1 MENSNKE
8 IIILIDMLNKKSDLL
23 SEILNITHK
32 QTDAIKDSKFDKL
45 DNLIMIKQTYIDKI
59 DNIDAS
65 YAKQFSKIKNIYNVG
80 EISQI
85 DIEND
90 IKIKFKQLTQQLHE
104 KAENI
109 FKIDKKNSELINNNF
124 QQVKSKLKDI
134 KQGKKVTSNYYKQS
148 IQTEGYFIDK
158 GR

>member
-1 MENSNKE
+1 MEDSNKE

-32 QTDAIKDSKFDKL
+32 QTDAIKDSNLDKL
-45 DNLIMIKQTYIDKI
+45 DNLIMIKRTYIDKI
-59 DNIDAS
+59 DNIDSS
-65 YAKQFSKIKNIYNVG
+65 YAKQFSKIRNLYNVN

-85 DIEND
+85 DIKKD
-90 IKIKFKQLTQQLHE
+90 IKIKFKQLNQQLHE
-104 KAENI
+104 KVENI
-109 FKIDKKNSELINNNF
+109 FEIDKKNSELINNNF

-134 KQGKKVTSNYYKQS
+134 KQGKKVTSNYYRQS